1 MGASGSAVIPHKQE
15 EEEMIRHSSL
25 VDIIEVSLVA

>member
-1 MGASGSAVIPHKQE
+1 MGASGSAMIPHKQK
-15 EEEMIRHSSL
+15 EEMIRHSSL